1 MLEVRIKALWMVRA
15 AATAAAI
22 AVTGIQP
29 ATAQTYTYAYYQT
42 ANKSPTASLTI
53 PVKASVN
60 TSCGFQQVINE
71 NFNVGNIDEAGWTRS
86 TSFVPECTTPWRI
99 AISST
104 NGGLLNNGA
113 GTPVAGYLNK
123 APYTVS
129 LKVKSDAGDVNA
141 SCAAADLHSSAG
153 TNCTFKGTAS
163 MTNGLRV
170 GRSYQ
175 LIGSSIQVA
184 APAYTGPGVLISGTY
199 QDTLTVTVSP
209 ST

>member
-1 MLEVRIKALWMVRA
+1 MLEVRIKAVWMVRA

-29 ATAQTYTYAYYQT
+29 AAAQDYQYAYYQT
-42 ANKSPTASLTI
+42 TGKSPTASLSI

-71 NFNVGNIDEAGWTRS
+71 NFNVGNIDEADWTSS

-113 GTPVAGYLNK
+113 GTPATGYLNK

-153 TNCTFKGTAS
+153 TTCDFKGTAS
-163 MTNGLRV
+163 MTNGLRI

-175 LIGSSIQVA
+175 LLGSTIQVA